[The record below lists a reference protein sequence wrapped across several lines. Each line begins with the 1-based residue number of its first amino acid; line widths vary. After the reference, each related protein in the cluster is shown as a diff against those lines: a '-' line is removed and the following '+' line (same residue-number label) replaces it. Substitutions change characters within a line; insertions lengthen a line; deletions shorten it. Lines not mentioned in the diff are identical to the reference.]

1 MLLLTLIAN
10 WCWQV
15 FEMLKEQPFYHPKE
29 GTYMKL
35 IVLLGRSGQPAR
47 AHQLFDEMLQ
57 QGCQPT
63 SELYTALI
71 GAYWMRRSSSSMT

>member
-1 MLLLTLIAN
+1 
-10 WCWQV
+10 
-15 FEMLKEQPFYHPKE
+15 
-29 GTYMKL
+29 MKL